1 MIYWCHMHSNEDVN
15 MLESYHRIPWRSTMN
30 RAAYN
35 LQRHLPLSN
44 HLRFPTPLH
53 LTKPRTTKSPSAN
66 AHKGE
71 PVKTFPTFRQRPQES
86 APNTLPISPQDL
98 IKMTSNI
105 AWTNSCNPCTLAE
118 KHRSQITTVKVF
130 PTRNDC
136 SPHPRADIKLDQDE
150 AHSKEYWNS
159 NHCNHSSLVKAW
171 TQAPLSAQWQKR
183 CWQCWAA
190 WSCSPVRGL
199 KYLSCLLRSV

>member
-1 MIYWCHMHSNEDVN
+1 M
-15 MLESYHRIPWRSTMN
+15 
-30 RAAYN
+30 
-35 LQRHLPLSN
+35 
-44 HLRFPTPLH
+44 
-53 LTKPRTTKSPSAN
+53 LTKAN
-66 AHKGE
+66 LSRHFQLFGK
-71 PVKTFPTFRQRPQES
+71 ES

-118 KHRSQITTVKVF
+118 KHGSGSHPSDFPHMNGIIPLSCAGARSQLSKCFQQGMTAHLT
-130 PTRNDC
+130 PG
-136 SPHPRADIKLDQDE
+136 ADIKLDQDE